1 MELCVAVRLV
11 TPETGVVGVQD
22 DGEVE
27 ELIPHVRA
35 EVGKEWAG
43 YVMPEIDED
52 SFAGAKVDSLLLD
65 CVLKK
70 G

>member
-1 MELCVAVRLV
+1 M
-11 TPETGVVGVQD
+11 
-22 DGEVE
+22 
-27 ELIPHVRA
+27 RA

-52 SFAGAKVDSLLLD
+52 GFAGVRVDSLLLD
-65 CVLKK
+65 CVLEE